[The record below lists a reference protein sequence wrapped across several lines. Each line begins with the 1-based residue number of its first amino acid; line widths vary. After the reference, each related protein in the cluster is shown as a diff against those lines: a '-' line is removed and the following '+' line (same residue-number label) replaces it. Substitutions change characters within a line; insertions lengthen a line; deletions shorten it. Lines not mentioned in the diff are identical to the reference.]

1 MINLQYLEINL
12 MKNKI
17 RNNMD
22 LFDILIKLTNLQQTF
37 INFNNNNIKDN
48 TAIKVIR

>member
-12 MKNKI
+12 NKNKI

-22 LFDILIKLTNLQQTF
+22 LFDILIKLKNL
-37 INFNNNNIKDN
+37 
-48 TAIKVIR
+48 